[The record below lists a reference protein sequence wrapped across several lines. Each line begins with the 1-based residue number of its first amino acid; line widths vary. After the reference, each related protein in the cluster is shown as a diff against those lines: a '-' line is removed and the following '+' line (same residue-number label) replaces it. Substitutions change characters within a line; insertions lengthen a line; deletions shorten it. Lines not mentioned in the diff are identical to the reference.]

1 LQVFGAQAR
10 VAHDAL
16 QDFGMEDFR
25 GVKGNGSPLAFG
37 ILVDHVAAALARH
50 RKTQLFQYGTDFAR
64 SQAWELG
71 Y

>member
-1 LQVFGAQAR
+1 MENSR
-10 VAHDAL
+10 
-16 QDFGMEDFR
+16 GM
-25 GVKGNGSPLAFG
+25 KWNGGSFAFG